1 MYKYEYKWED
11 LCVSHDI
18 TASGKREEAQGE
30 EKKQREKER
39 KEERKKKEMGSNAP
53 LKVQAILLDAT
64 PNGRHACTIIHM
76 FSTPFARTYYKC
88 TDGGCALVCA
98 SRFLCAR
105 LLLTW
110 TRRLKRRQRLLLQ
123 AGRWL
128 AWPGPNRYSS
138 CVPIATLHVYAA
150 ARITRFAAFIGR
162 LLSVAGPTEC
172 T

>member
-64 PNGRHACTIIHM
+64 PNGRHA
-76 FSTPFARTYYKC
+76 PQLARACASAAVLGKG
-88 TDGGCALVCA
+88 GGC
-98 SRFLCAR
+98 
-105 LLLTW
+105 
-110 TRRLKRRQRLLLQ
+110 
-123 AGRWL
+123 GEGG
-128 AWPGPNRYSS
+128 GP
-138 CVPIATLHVYAA
+138 HW
-150 ARITRFAAFIGR
+150 
-162 LLSVAGPTEC
+162 
-172 T
+172 